1 MSHGGFVQSSKW
13 RLAFFISTGISLPV
27 IAFLLYGIID
37 QGVTITYMSEG
48 YDQTKKDLEVLSSVF
63 PLDRYNKK
71 DIVTIL
77 RRKNPDA
84 FIVETACAVKLA
96 GISFEFNKNGVL
108 SAINTRAQYTSEK
121 ECDI

>member
-1 MSHGGFVQSSKW
+1 MQSSKW

-48 YDQTKKDLEVLSSVF
+48 YEQTKKDLEVLASAF

-71 DIVTIL
+71 DIVTVL

-84 FIVETACAVKLA
+84 FIVETVCTVQLA
-96 GISFEFNKNGVL
+96 GIRFDFDKSGAL
-108 SAINTRAQYTSEK
+108 SAINSRAQYASEK